1 MRLVALVSFVM
12 LWSGPTALAQSPVAP
27 VEPPPLHLA
36 DAIAWARAA
45 SSLPGRPLA
54 RIAAAQQA
62 PAMARSLMPP
72 MLDAT
77 IWQWPVTSMTRPT

>member
-1 MRLVALVSFVM
+1 MRRVALVSIVI
-12 LWSGPTALAQSPVAP
+12 LWSGSSVLGQSP

-36 DAIAWARAA
+36 DAVAWARDHHPSLAAA
-45 SSLPGRPLA
+45 SA

-77 IWQWPVTSMTRPT
+77 IWQWPVTSINPAT